1 MQSRRFDLQLLKRRP
16 LLNVP
21 QVVLLLV
28 ILAAMVV
35 ALDLNRQAQV
45 SRAVGSSGETLQ
57 TQIDLELTRQVEL
70 QATLEYVTSED
81 YVAQY
86 ARDEGGQLLPG
97 ERRIVPLLL
106 AVTPA
111 PTPLPPPTPDPALN
125 ARPWQA
131 WWSLLTDA
139 PQPTR

>member
-1 MQSRRFDLQLLKRRP
+1 MQSKRFDLQLLRRRP
-16 LLNVP
+16 LLSVP

-28 ILAAMVV
+28 ILAAIVI

-45 SRAVGSSGETLQ
+45 TRTAGSSGEALQ
-57 TQIDLELTRQVEL
+57 AQLDLELTRQVAL
-70 QATLEYVTSED
+70 QATVEYVHSDD

-97 ERRIVPLLL
+97 ERRVVPLLL

-111 PTPLPPPTPDPALN
+111 PTPLPPPTPDPAIN

-139 PQPTR
+139 PPPTR

>member
-1 MQSRRFDLQLLKRRP
+1 MQSKWFDFQLLRRRP
-16 LLNVP
+16 LLSVP

-28 ILAAMVV
+28 ILAAIVI
-35 ALDLNRQAQV
+35 ALDLNRQAQQGR
-45 SRAVGSSGETLQ
+45 SVGSSGETLQ
-57 TQIDLELTRQVEL
+57 SQIELEMTRQVEL
-70 QATLEYVTSED
+70 QATLAYINSDD
-81 YVAQY
+81 YIAQY

-97 ERRIVPLLL
+97 ERRVVPLLL
-106 AVTPA
+106 EVTPA

-139 PQPTR
+139 PQPTK

>member
-1 MQSRRFDLQLLKRRP
+1 MQSKWFDFQILRRRP
-16 LLNVP
+16 LLSLP

-28 ILAAMVV
+28 ILAAIII
-35 ALDLNRQAQV
+35 ALDLNRQAQAGRV
-45 SRAVGSSGETLQ
+45 VDSSGETLQ
-57 TQIDLELTRQVEL
+57 AQIDLELTRQVEL
-70 QATLEYVTSED
+70 QATLDYVTSED

-86 ARDEGGQLLPG
+86 ARDEGGQLLEG
-97 ERRIVPLLL
+97 EQRVVPLLQ

-131 WWSLLTDA
+131 WWTLLTDA
-139 PQPTR
+139 PQPSR